1 MRRLLLLCALLV
13 GLTASAQ
20 EEVRQLQ
27 KLLRAYRTVE
37 QMYLDT
43 VDVEQLT
50 DDAIRGLL
58 EGLDPHSA
66 YLTKEEMKSTE
77 VAIEGEFGGI
87 GVEYQINRDTITV
100 MAVVVGG
107 PAESVGMLAGDRIVK
122 IDTLPAVGFTQQDV
136 LKHLRG
142 EVGSRVRVEVVRR
155 GSETPLEFWLTRA
168 KIPLHTVDAA
178 YMATPRVGYIK
189 LSRFGRTTVEEFA
202 AAYERLGAP
211 RRLIL
216 DLRGNGGGLLDQAL
230 GLAEFFLPKGSL
242 LLTTKGRTDE
252 RKFYARNDGVMRT
265 GEVVVLIDGQSASAS
280 EIVAGALQD
289 WDRATIIGRRSFGKG
304 LVQRQLPLG
313 DGSAMRLTISQYH
326 TPTGR
331 AIQRPYTNGE
341 RREYYL
347 DNLRGYTDSITDST
361 PHYRTL
367 KRGRKIYGGGGV
379 RPDVE
384 VQADT
389 TGYTEYY
396 AQLMRRGV
404 LTQTVTD
411 WLDKER
417 NVLLQDHPTLEA
429 FLADYAPSEGIVS
442 ALVAAAEK
450 AGVKYNG
457 EQFERSRHWILT
469 LVKAHLAQRLYGI
482 EGFYRVVN
490 PALNESYVE
499 ALKHFE
505 K

>member
-1 MRRLLLLCALLV
+1 M
-13 GLTASAQ
+13 
-20 EEVRQLQ
+20 
-27 KLLRAYRTVE
+27 
-37 QMYLDT
+37 
-43 VDVEQLT
+43 
-50 DDAIRGLL
+50 
-58 EGLDPHSA
+58 
-66 YLTKEEMKSTE
+66 
-77 VAIEGEFGGI
+77 
-87 GVEYQINRDTITV
+87 
-100 MAVVVGG
+100 
-107 PAESVGMLAGDRIVK
+107 SVG
-122 IDTLPAVGFTQQDV
+122 
-136 LKHLRG
+136 
-142 EVGSRVRVEVVRR
+142 VVRR
-155 GSETPLEFWLTRA
+155 GVKEPLNFTITRD
-168 KIPLHTVDAA
+168 KIPITTIDAA
-178 YMATPRVGYIK
+178 YRAADDVGYVK
-189 LSRFGRTTVEEFA
+189 VNRFGHTTMREFREA
-202 AAYERLGAP
+202 MTSLGKVDK
-211 RRLIL
+211 LIL
-216 DLRGNGGGLLDQAL
+216 DLRGNGGGLLGQAVEMA
-230 GLAEFFLPKGSL
+230 GYFLPKGSL
-242 LLTTKGRTDE
+242 VVYTEGRSMPSESFYADKYNEFKGR
-252 RKFYARNDGVMRT
+252 
-265 GEVVVLIDGQSASAS
+265 VVVLIDESSASAS

-326 TPTGR
+326 TPAGR
-331 AIQRPYTNGE
+331 AIQRPYTKGE

-396 AQLMRRGV
+396 AQLMRRGI

-417 NVLLQDHPTLEA
+417 NALLRNYPTLEKY
-429 FLADYAPSEGIVS
+429 LADYAPSEGIVS

-450 AGVKYNG
+450 AGVKYND
-457 EQFERSRHWILT
+457 EQFVRSRHWITT
-469 LVKAHLAQRLYGI
+469 LMKAHLAQRLYGI